1 MKHLVHVVFLMLL
14 ALFAAVGAHAM
25 PLTDLLNGGS
35 ITAGDKLFDQWQLVS
50 YTTSEPNRTFNAGN
64 IDVQALNDGG
74 LKPGPGLRFTAS
86 SNELAVTGDGTY
98 AFLDLMLG
106 FHVSALNLAL
116 LIEDNSL
123 WLNDWYLSW
132 LADGSNDLGVYIRE
146 TVGTAPGLDDLGVK
160 NVERSLLDDVLSPDS
175 KLFDS
180 AVFPPQ
186 SQIWVTKNILVW
198 SVDPTDTAALT
209 GFDQRFSQ
217 TAVPEPSTFLLLGA
231 GLGGLALLRRKTR
244 K

>member
-1 MKHLVHVVFLMLL
+1 MKRPVIVVSLMLVVL
-14 ALFAAVGAHAM
+14 CVAVGAYAT

-35 ITAGDKLFDQWQLVS
+35 IIAGDKLFDQWQLVS
-50 YTTSEPNRTFNAGN
+50 YAASDPSRGFNAAN
-64 IDVQALNDGG
+64 IDVQAITDGG
-74 LKPGPGLRFTAS
+74 LNPGPGLSFIAAN
-86 SNELAVTGDGTY
+86 NELSVTGDGIY
-98 AFLDLMLG
+98 AFVDLMFG
-106 FHVSALNLAL
+106 FRVSILDPTLK
-116 LIEDNSL
+116 IKDNSL
-123 WLNDWYLSW
+123 WLNGWTLEWMS
-132 LADGSNDLGVYIRE
+132 DGSNDLGVYIRE

-160 NVERSLLDDVLSPDS
+160 NVERSVLDDVLSPDS

-217 TAVPEPSTFLLLGA
+217 VIPEPSTY
-231 GLGGLALLRRKTR
+231 ALLCISLGVIGFVRRKTR
-244 K
+244 KQ